1 MPVTWLSGTANKLEQ
16 TTTEELETVPA
27 AGTKPRT
34 SVL

>member
-16 TTTEELETVPA
+16 TTAKELETLP
-27 AGTKPRT
+27 AGTKTRT